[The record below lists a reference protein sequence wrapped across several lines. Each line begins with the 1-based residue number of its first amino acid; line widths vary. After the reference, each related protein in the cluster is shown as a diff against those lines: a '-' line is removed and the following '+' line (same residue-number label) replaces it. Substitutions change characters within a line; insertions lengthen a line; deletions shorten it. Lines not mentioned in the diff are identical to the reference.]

1 MAIFERR
8 ACFFGITRCLTAS
21 QASARDVG
29 LRTRRPLLRPCNFHF
44 RDSDRLDVAV
54 AGGSPIRPGS
64 LKTVGER
71 GAPPVSPLSPNS
83 RRGRKARSPIR
94 QGRVAME
101 SITVIG
107 IDVSKDRLDVAVRP
121 SGEAFAVERNGAGL
135 EQLTIRLRE
144 LAPQVIALEATGGF
158 ET

>member
-1 MAIFERR
+1 MSALDVR
-8 ACFFGITRCLTAS
+8 APIITAKPQSRWL
-21 QASARDVG
+21 
-29 LRTRRPLLRPCNFHF
+29 LLRPCNFHF

-94 QGRVAME
+94 QGRVTMDI
-101 SITVIG
+101 ITVG
-107 IDVSKDRLDVAVRP
+107 IDVSKNRLDVAVRP
-121 SGEAFAVERNGAGL
+121 SGEAFSVERNAGGL
-135 EQLTIRLRE
+135 EQLVGRLRE
-144 LAPQVIALEATGGF
+144 LGPH
-158 ET
+158 